1 MVFQSCLLA
10 LFSVCPA
17 CDTPTLPTVL
27 IIGTFVQID
36 QLCDHCQYHRK
47 WNSQPYIGNIPA
59 GNILLS
65 GAVLFAGALPT
76 KTLRVLN
83 FFNCASISLSTFY
96 KHQKL
101 YLHPVISSIWR
112 RQQTNLI
119 GVLQAFD
126 EPLTLGG
133 DARMDSPGY
142 SAKYGSYTFMD
153 LKHNVILDIEL
164 VQVSQ
169 V

>member
-1 MVFQSCLLA
+1 M
-10 LFSVCPA
+10 
-17 CDTPTLPTVL
+17 
-27 IIGTFVQID
+27 
-36 QLCDHCQYHRK
+36 
-47 WNSQPYIGNIPA
+47 
-59 GNILLS
+59 
-65 GAVLFAGALPT
+65 
-76 KTLRVLN
+76 
-83 FFNCASISLSTFY
+83 
-96 KHQKL
+96 
-101 YLHPVISSIWR
+101 
-112 RQQTNLI
+112 I